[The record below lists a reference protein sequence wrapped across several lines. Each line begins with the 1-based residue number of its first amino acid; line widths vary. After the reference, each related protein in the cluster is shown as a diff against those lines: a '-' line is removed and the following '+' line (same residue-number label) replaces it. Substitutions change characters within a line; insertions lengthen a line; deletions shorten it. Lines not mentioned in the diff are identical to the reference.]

1 MKEND
6 EGMSYSDAGVDVDKA
21 DRMVAK
27 MEDILSRTWTEE
39 VRGEFGGFA
48 AAFAPPWKDYRDPQ
62 LIACT
67 DGVGTKLRLLAE
79 TERFREAGRDCA
91 AMVLNDLLAV
101 GARPLFFLDY
111 IAADR
116 LEESQVLG
124 IVRGLSEACAEAGC
138 ALIGGET
145 AEMPGYY
152 RSGDYEVVGF
162 AVGLVEG
169 TPDEER
175 EVREDDILIGIPSSG
190 PHSNGFSLIRR
201 ILDESAWSLDSNF
214 DEIEGEL
221 GERLLTPTPIYAPLL
236 LPLFEEGLVKAAAH
250 ITGGGIPGNLP
261 RIMPKGLTASVDWSS
276 WERPGIFN
284 LLARA
289 GKVAEEEMRR
299 TFNLGVGMVLVVAPE
314 DVDSV
319 IEATRKSGHEGWVM
333 GRVESAAEEG

>member
-1 MKEND
+1 MKKND
-6 EGMSYSDAGVDVDKA
+6 GGMSYKDAGVDVEKA
-21 DRMVAK
+21 DNMVRK
-27 MEDILSRTWTEE
+27 MEDILRRSWTDE

-48 AAFAPPWKDYRDPQ
+48 AAFAPRWKNYRDPQ

-101 GARPLFFLDY
+101 GAHPLFFLDY

-116 LEESQVLG
+116 LQESHVLG
-124 IVRGLSEACAEAGC
+124 IVRGLTEACAEAGC

-152 RSGDYEVVGF
+152 HPGDYEVVGF
-162 AVGLVEG
+162 AVGMVEG
-169 TPDEER
+169 DPGER
-175 EVREDDILIGIPSSG
+175 RRIRDGDVLIGIPSTG

-201 ILDESAWSLDSNF
+201 ILEKSPWSLDSNF
-214 DEIEGEL
+214 AEIEGEL
-221 GERLLTPTPIYAPLL
+221 GERLLTPTPIYAPVV
-236 LPLFEEGLVKAAAH
+236 LPLFESGLVKAAAH
-250 ITGGGIPGNLP
+250 ITGGGILGNLP

-276 WERPGIFN
+276 WTRPGIFD

-289 GKVAEEEMRR
+289 GEVAEEEMRR
-299 TFNLGVGMVLVVAPE
+299 TFNLGVGMILVVAPQ
-314 DVDSV
+314 DVDPV
-319 IEATRKSGHEGWVM
+319 IEATHEGGYQGWIM
-333 GRVESAAEEG
+333 GHVERIAEEG